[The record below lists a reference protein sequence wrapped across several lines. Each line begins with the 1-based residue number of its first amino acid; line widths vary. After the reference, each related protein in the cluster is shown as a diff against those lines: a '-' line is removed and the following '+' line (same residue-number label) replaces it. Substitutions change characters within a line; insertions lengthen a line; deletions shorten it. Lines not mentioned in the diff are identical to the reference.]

1 MKMTNQQMIREML
14 TRLGAQQQTM
24 ASTFNVVEALDR
36 NGDFD
41 LADQM
46 MTADRLLEALA
57 ELVNRMVNIN
67 G

>member
-1 MKMTNQQMIREML
+1 MTMTNQQMIREML
-14 TRLGAQQQTM
+14 NRLEAQQQTM

-46 MTADRLLEALA
+46 MTADRLLGELA
-57 ELVNRMVNIN
+57 ELVQRMQKIN